1 MRSNLQILLFAR
13 CAMSADCKGNA
24 VFHECS
30 MKGLRAASI
39 TLVLILAATWGTA
52 DAQASVCARAI
63 SANAR
68 APNGANLV
76 PPQTYD
82 TQKLARS
89 RAIKAWQKTT
99 GARCKGYSTSWLI
112 ARAKKVDCEG
122 YAGGVS
128 CRVAARPRKVW

>member
-1 MRSNLQILLFAR
+1 MEAGWKPDAIFRDR
-13 CAMSADCKGNA
+13 
-24 VFHECS
+24 S
-30 MKGLRAASI
+30 MKSLRAASV
-39 TLVLILAATWGTA
+39 TLVLILAAASGTVE
-52 DAQASVCARAI
+52 AQASACGRSI
-63 SANAR
+63 SASAR

-76 PPQTYD
+76 PPQNYD

-99 GARCKGYSTSWLI
+99 GVRCNGYSTSWLI

-128 CRVAARPRKVW
+128 CQVSARPRKIW